1 MNKLAALLIFMLLF
15 GSWASAQTVVVARAV
30 RANSIIAP
38 ADVSLA
44 NEMTEGAISDVND
57 VIGLEARVNLYPGR
71 PVRQSDVGRP
81 AIFERNQIV
90 TMVYTAGLLSISVEG
105 RILDRSAIGDAAR
118 VMNVDSRMTVV
129 GRVMANGTI
138 EVGN

>member
-1 MNKLAALLIFMLLF
+1 MNKLVVCLAFLLIFTQ
-15 GSWASAQTVVVARAV
+15 WASAQTVVVARAI

-38 ADVSLA
+38 ADVSMIS
-44 NEMTEGAISDVND
+44 EITEGAVSDVNE

-71 PVRQSDVGRP
+71 AIRQADIGQP
-81 AIFERNQIV
+81 AIFERNQMV
-90 TMVYTAGLLSISVEG
+90 TMVYTAGLLSITVEG
-105 RILDRSAIGDAAR
+105 RILERSGIGDTAR
-118 VMNVDSRMTVV
+118 VMNMDSRLTVV